1 MKKTF
6 VTLGCICLLIVLAFS
21 FTGCFD
27 KSDKIVTSLQ
37 NDSGLIIDGGGFKE
51 GSSLVCK
58 EIKADTEDAK
68 KILSV
73 IDDEEYN
80 KEANVYILDI
90 HVTKDGE
97 KVQPNGKVK
106 VTFPVPNIEIDSY
119 LVFHIKSD
127 NSVEKLTPTV
137 ADGKITFEVSSFSH
151 FIFIEDIPK
160 APCSH
165 VYGEYERVDIVS
177 CLETGRIAR
186 QCTRCGYV
194 DITTAPGSHKY
205 GELTP
210 GKEATYYEEGVLSYY
225 SCLTCRGL
233 FNEAKEPITST
244 VIPKVTPEFAVYLD
258 GTFAG
263 KFELTNTSSGD
274 IMLSLKNISVTEG
287 QTVTICNNDG
297 TQTYGYTV
305 AENYYDGIGFK
316 PGNIDLESK
325 TIRTTSTSSFTLVL
339 ERNSRMKLYASDYV
353 HSGVVME
360 ISNVYTGKKPMYFPM
375 SKVDLQGDPETQ
387 AYVYGIIGTDKYYSF
402 RIIDLESGKVYGY
415 DDIIESQSYDTW
427 SYERGENGEIKFS
440 SNLTDWWIAFDIN
453 GDKKITLNR
462 FNYSNA
468 LNHFTLVF
476 ESGDAPMLEKIDLTP
491 GSNEYKRYTWPLTND
506 VFQRQDQWKTD
517 LTNISIYRAAVHV
530 EDSVKFCIGM
540 EGITRTFGCE
550 NLSLVILKEGT
561 LVKNGNY
568 IEITKPGDY
577 IIEYLPFCNVI
588 NVIDPTLFPEIEPH
602 EHTFVDGKCA
612 CGATDPDYVPPHEHS
627 YEEVVT
633 PPTCT
638 ADGCTT
644 YTCACGDSYTGNT
657 VTALGH
663 SYATVVTPPTCTAE
677 GYTTYTCACG
687 DSYTGNTVA
696 ALGHSYA
703 TVVTSPTCTADGYT
717 TYTCAC
723 GDSYIG
729 NTVAA
734 LGHSYATVVT
744 SPTCTAEGYTTYTCA
759 CGDSYI
765 GNTVAALGHSY
776 TDGSCSICGEA
787 DPDYTP
793 DSDSKII
800 DRIDVLGVTMPY
812 TGKKPVTDDEPYVI
826 QKGIEILSVEWVK
839 EDDYNY
845 GNYIPFG
852 PSDYFEYGYSKYTVK
867 VRLQLKSGYKFSY
880 NSEYDYYDM
889 RASVN
894 YVQSWDVRVNGNI
907 VEFYTQLGCNDTTI
921 YYVGI
926 VGVNEVVPGAHPN
939 YNLTTVYDGF
949 HISEIRWINESEGDG
964 TPGSGRIMTE
974 DDIFVEDCFYY
985 LEIII
990 EVDEG
995 YIFFVD
1001 VYGVWVSAF
1010 IDDMETGA
1018 QTIDGVNGNEGLVV
1032 SFGYYCMAP

>member
-1 MKKTF
+1 MGLVIVFPKT
-6 VTLGCICLLIVLAFS
+6 AWPP
-21 FTGCFD
+21 
-27 KSDKIVTSLQ
+27 TS
-37 NDSGLIIDGGGFKE
+37 
-51 GSSLVCK
+51 
-58 EIKADTEDAK
+58 
-68 KILSV
+68 
-73 IDDEEYN
+73 
-80 KEANVYILDI
+80 
-90 HVTKDGE
+90 
-97 KVQPNGKVK
+97 
-106 VTFPVPNIEIDSY
+106 
-119 LVFHIKSD
+119 
-127 NSVEKLTPTV
+127 
-137 ADGKITFEVSSFSH
+137 
-151 FIFIEDIPK
+151 
-160 APCSH
+160 
-165 VYGEYERVDIVS
+165 
-177 CLETGRIAR
+177 
-186 QCTRCGYV
+186 
-194 DITTAPGSHKY
+194 
-205 GELTP
+205 
-210 GKEATYYEEGVLSYY
+210 YYEEGVLSYY

-287 QTVTICNNDG
+287 QTVTICNTDG

-325 TIRTTSTSSFTLVL
+325 AIRTTSTSSFTLVL

-387 AYVYGIIGTDKYYSF
+387 AYVYGIIGTDKYSYF

-415 DDIIESQSYDTW
+415 DDIIELQSYDTW

-440 SNLTDWWIAFDIN
+440 SNITDWWIAFDIN

-468 LNHFTLVF
+468 LNHFTLIF
-476 ESGDAPMLEKIDLTP
+476 ESGDAPMLEKIDLAP

-506 VFQRQDQWKTD
+506 VFQRQEQWKTD
-517 LTNISIYRAAVHV
+517 LTNVSIYRAAVHV
-530 EDSVKFCIGM
+530 EESEKFCIGM
-540 EGITRTFGCE
+540 EGITRTLGCE
-550 NLSLVILKEGT
+550 YLSLVAIKEGT

-588 NVIDPTLFPEIEPH
+588 NVIDPTLYPAIDPH

-627 YEEVVT
+627 YAEVVT

-638 ADGCTT
+638 AD
-644 YTCACGDSYTGNT
+644 
-657 VTALGH
+657 
-663 SYATVVTPPTCTAE
+663 
-677 GYTTYTCACG
+677 
-687 DSYTGNTVA
+687 
-696 ALGHSYA
+696 
-703 TVVTSPTCTADGYT
+703 
-717 TYTCAC
+717 
-723 GDSYIG
+723 
-729 NTVAA
+729 
-734 LGHSYATVVT
+734 
-744 SPTCTAEGYTTYTCA
+744 GYTTYTCA

-894 YVQSWDVRVNGNI
+894 YVQSWDIRVNGNI

-921 YYVGI
+921 YYAGI

-939 YNLTTVYDGF
+939 YNLSTVYDGF
-949 HISEIRWINESEGDG
+949 HIDEIRWYDTTESDG
-964 TPGSGRIMTE
+964 SPETMKLMTA
-974 DDIFVEDCFYY
+974 DDVFVVDRFY
-985 LEIII
+985 EIHIYI
-990 EVDEG
+990 YADEG
-995 YIFFVD
+995 YSFFVD
-1001 VYGVWVSAF
+1001 IYGVWVSVF
-1010 IDDMETGA
+1010 INDMETGA

>member
-1 MKKTF
+1 MKKKSLL
-6 VTLGCICLLIVLAFS
+6 VTILLLLIAVFAFS
-21 FTGCFD
+21 LTACNNEVG
-27 KSDKIVTSLQ
+27 TLESLQ
-37 NDSGLIIDGGGFKE
+37 NEFGIVVDGGSFEE
-51 GSSLVCK
+51 GSTLVSN
-58 EIKADTEDAK
+58 EIVATTEEAAEVLAAIADQN
-68 KILSV
+68 
-73 IDDEEYN
+73 YN
-80 KEANVYILDI
+80 KDGSVYIFDI
-90 HVTKDGE
+90 YVTKDGKE
-97 KVQPNGKVK
+97 VQPNGKVK
-106 VTFPVPNIEIDSY
+106 VSIPVPNASVDNYI
-119 LVFHIKSD
+119 VFHIKSD
-127 NSVEKLTPTV
+127 NSVEKIIPTV

-165 VYGEYERVDIVS
+165 VYGEYERVDIVN

-194 DITTAPGSHKY
+194 DITTAPGSHIY

-210 GKEATYYEEGVLSYY
+210 GKEATYYEEGALSYY
-225 SCLTCRGL
+225 SCITCRGL

-274 IMLSLKNISVTEG
+274 IMLSLKNISVTKG
-287 QTVTICNNDG
+287 QTVTIRNDDG
-297 TQTYGYTV
+297 TQNYKYTV
-305 AENYYDGIGFK
+305 AENYYDGIGFML
-316 PGNIDLESK
+316 GNIDPESK
-325 TIRTTSTSSFTLVL
+325 IIRTTSTSTFTIVL
-339 ERNSRMKLYASDYV
+339 EVSSEMKLYTSDYV

-360 ISNVYTGKKPMYFPM
+360 ISNVYTDKKPMYFPM

-387 AYVYGIIGTDKYYSF
+387 AYVYGIIGTDKYFSF

-462 FNYSNA
+462 LNYSNA

-517 LTNISIYRAAVHV
+517 LTNVSIYRAAVHV
-530 EDSVKFCIGM
+530 EDSVKFCIGI
-540 EGITRTFGCE
+540 ERTTKTFGCE

-561 LVKNGNY
+561 LVKSGNY

-588 NVIDPTLFPEIEPH
+588 NVIDPTLYPEIGPH

-612 CGATDPDYVPPHEHS
+612 CGAKDPDYVPPHEHS
-627 YEEVVT
+627 YADVVT
-633 PPTCT
+633 PPTCI
-638 ADGCTT
+638 
-644 YTCACGDSYTGNT
+644 
-657 VTALGH
+657 
-663 SYATVVTPPTCTAE
+663 
-677 GYTTYTCACG
+677 
-687 DSYTGNTVA
+687 
-696 ALGHSYA
+696 
-703 TVVTSPTCTADGYT
+703 ADGYT

-744 SPTCTAEGYTTYTCA
+744 PPTCTADGYTTYTCA
-759 CGDSYI
+759 CGDTYTDNMTAATGHSYKTTVTAPTCTEGGFTTYTCKCGDSYI
-765 GNTVAALGHSY
+765 GDTVAALGHSY
-776 TDGSCSICGEA
+776 ADGSCSSCGEA
-787 DPDYTP
+787 DPDYTL

-812 TGKKPVTDDEPYVI
+812 TGKKPATDDEPYVL
-826 QKGIEILSVEWVK
+826 QSGLEILSVEWVK

-845 GNYIPFG
+845 GNYLPFG
-852 PSDYFEYGYSKYTVK
+852 PSDCFEYGYSKYTVK

-880 NSEYDYYDM
+880 DSEDDYYDV

-894 YVQSWDVRVNGNI
+894 YVQSWDIRVNGNTL
-907 VEFYTQLGCNDTTI
+907 EFYTQLGCNDTTI
-921 YYVGI
+921 YYAGI
-926 VGVNEVVPGAHPN
+926 VGVNAVVPGAHPN
-939 YNLTTVYDGF
+939 YDLTTVYDGF
-949 HISEIRWINESEGDG
+949 HIAEVRWYDTTESDG
-964 TPGSGRIMTE
+964 TPETMKLMTA
-974 DDIFVEDCFYY
+974 DDVFVAGNLY
-985 LEIII
+985 
-990 EVDEG
+990 EVHIYIYADEG
-995 YIFFVD
+995 YSFFVD
-1001 VYGVWVSAF
+1001 SYGVWVSVF
-1010 IDDMETGA
+1010 INDMETGA
-1018 QTIDGVNGNEGLVV
+1018 QYIDGVSGNEGLNV
-1032 SFGYYCMAP
+1032 SFGYYCMFLESK